1 MIKKIKQWWLGYKIR
16 RSQGTA
22 YSLNQPD
29 NSSLDPEIYT
39 REQVENAYIL
49 GYNDGKRDGLA
60 IAREQATKS
69 LKEILW
75 EQNNP
80 TKK

>member
-1 MIKKIKQWWLGYKIR
+1 MIQKIKRWWHQRKFNKHI
-16 RSQGTA
+16 TKA
-22 YSLNQPD
+22 VKN
-29 NSSLDPEIYT
+29 ETYT
-39 REQVENAYIL
+39 REQMEKVYYL

-75 EQNNP
+75 QQNQSSQ
-80 TKK
+80 K

>member
-1 MIKKIKQWWLGYKIR
+1 MLNKIKQWWKSYRKKGSVSVQSEVDMSIFTL
-16 RSQGTA
+16 
-22 YSLNQPD
+22 
-29 NSSLDPEIYT
+29 
-39 REQVENAYIL
+39 EQVENAYKL
-49 GYNDGKRDGLA
+49 GYTDGKRDGLT